1 MLQPMSIHDFVI
13 SESRSSASNTA
24 ELGHNGYERWEA
36 DRDLRISG
44 GPPAT
49 IRDLLRR
56 ERWEGNASA
65 MDELLSRQHV
75 SLSWGAVSGGQI
87 ATPSFDV
94 ITRNARDTR
103 TAFADLMSIVAY
115 HCEQSDRGSVPDD
128 MILRAFSKAVDENL
142 LDSGPVCSRRRVLRK
157 HTPI

>member
-1 MLQPMSIHDFVI
+1 FVI
-13 SESRSSASNTA
+13 SESSASNTA
-24 ELGHNGYERWEA
+24 EPGQNEYERWEA
-36 DRDLRISG
+36 DRDMRISG

-65 MDELLSRQHV
+65 MEKLLSRQHV
-75 SLSWGAVSGGQI
+75 SLSWGSVSGGQV

-94 ITRNARDTR
+94 VTGNLRDTR
-103 TAFADLMSIVAY
+103 TAFSDLMSIAAY
-115 HCEQSDRGSVPDD
+115 RCEQPDLGSVPDD

-142 LDSGPVCSRRRVLRK
+142 LDSGPVYSRLRVLRK